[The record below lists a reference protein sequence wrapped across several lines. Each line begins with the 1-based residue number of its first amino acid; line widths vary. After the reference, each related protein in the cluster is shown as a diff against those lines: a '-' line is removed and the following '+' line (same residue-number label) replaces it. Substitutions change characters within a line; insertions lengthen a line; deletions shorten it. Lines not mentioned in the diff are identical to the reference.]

1 MSDFAAQAA
10 LAYLR
15 PRSEPGTEILIANNS
30 ARIWRMFHERYLI
43 CGFTTVATAWIYR
56 QQSLFMSDG
65 GTAFFEPGE
74 THRVTASL
82 RPSTFRGVFIEPEKF
97 VERTRETG
105 GTTRP
110 HFRAA
115 QVTDLRLLD
124 SLHRFS
130 AAVENDETVLE
141 QQSHFSDLLD
151 LVLGHTEERR
161 QAISNSQSERSL
173 ERVKDLLHEKF
184 SEQVSLDELSIAA
197 AMSRHHLVRGFMKQ
211 FGLPPHAYQI
221 HLRIKRA
228 CILLRLGRLPSEAGV
243 AVGFADQ
250 SHFARH
256 FKKVM
261 GVTPGTYCDAL
272 NLKAERSPTRISY

>member
-1 MSDFAAQAA
+1 MPDSAAQAA

-30 ARIWRMFHERYLI
+30 ARIWRMFHDRYLI

-56 QQSLFMSDG
+56 RKSRFMSNG
-65 GTAFFEPGE
+65 GTALFEPGE
-74 THRVTASL
+74 THRVTAAL
-82 RPSTFRGVFIEPEKF
+82 RPSTFRGIFIDADKFIE
-97 VERTRETG
+97 RAHETG
-105 GTTRP
+105 CKTRP

-124 SLHRFS
+124 SLYRFS
-130 AAVENDETVLE
+130 SAVANDETVLE
-141 QQSHFSDLLD
+141 QQSHFSELLN
-151 LVLGHTEERR
+151 LALGYTEARP
-161 QAISNSQSERSL
+161 QAIVRSQFERSL
-173 ERVKDLLHEKF
+173 MRAKELLHEKF
-184 SEQVSLDELSIAA
+184 SEQISLEELAVAA
-197 AMSRHHLVRGFMKQ
+197 AMSRYHLVRRFTRH

-228 CILLRLGRLPSEAGV
+228 CALLRLHHSPSQAGV

-272 NLKAERSPTRISY
+272 DLTADRSQARITC

>member
-1 MSDFAAQAA
+1 MSDSAAQAA

-30 ARIWRMFHERYLI
+30 ARIWRMFHDRYLI

-56 QQSLFMSDG
+56 KQSRFMSDG

-74 THRVTASL
+74 THRVTAAL
-82 RPSTFRGVFIEPEKF
+82 RPSTFRGLFIDPEKF
-97 VERTRETG
+97 IERARETG
-105 GTTRP
+105 CKTRP
-110 HFRAA
+110 HFRSA
-115 QVTDLRLLD
+115 QVTDLQLLD

-141 QQSHFSDLLD
+141 QQSHFSGLLN
-151 LVLGHTEERR
+151 LVLGYTENRP
-161 QAISNSQSERSL
+161 QAISNSQFERSL
-173 ERVKDLLHEKF
+173 LRAKDLLHERF
-184 SEQVSLDELSIAA
+184 SEQISLDELAVAA
-197 AMSRHHLVRGFMKQ
+197 AMSRFHLVRGFTRQ

-228 CILLRLGRLPSEAGV
+228 CTLLRLRQLPSEAGI

>member
-1 MSDFAAQAA
+1 MSDSAAQAA

-30 ARIWRMFHERYLI
+30 ARIWRMFHDRYLI

-56 QQSLFMSDG
+56 RKSQFMSDG
-65 GTAFFEPGE
+65 GTALFEPGE
-74 THRVTASL
+74 THRVTAAL
-82 RPSTFRGVFIEPEKF
+82 RPSTFRGIFIDPDKFIE
-97 VERTRETG
+97 RAQETG
-105 GTTRP
+105 CKTRP
-110 HFRAA
+110 HFRTV
-115 QVTDLRLLD
+115 QVTDLLLLD
-124 SLHRFS
+124 SLYRFS

-141 QQSHFSDLLD
+141 QQSHFSDLLNLALD
-151 LVLGHTEERR
+151 YTEARP
-161 QAISNSQSERSL
+161 QAISHSQFEPSL
-173 ERVKDLLHEKF
+173 MRAKELLHEKF
-184 SEQVSLDELSIAA
+184 SEQISLEELAVAA
-197 AMSRHHLVRGFMKQ
+197 AMSRYHLVRRFTRQ

-228 CILLRLGRLPSEAGV
+228 CALLRLHHLPSQTGV

-272 NLKAERSPTRISY
+272 NLNADRSPARVSY

>member
-1 MSDFAAQAA
+1 MPDSAAQAA

-15 PRSEPGTEILIANNS
+15 PHSEPGTEILIANNS
-30 ARIWRMFHERYLI
+30 ARIWRMFHDRYLI

-56 QQSLFMSDG
+56 KQSQFMSDG

-82 RPSTFRGVFIEPEKF
+82 RASTFRGVFVDPEKF
-97 VERTRETG
+97 IERAQETG
-105 GTTRP
+105 CKNQP

-124 SLHRFS
+124 SLYRFS
-130 AAVENDETVLE
+130 AAVENDETILE
-141 QQSHFSDLLD
+141 QQSHFSELLN
-151 LVLGHTEERR
+151 LALGYAEDRP
-161 QAISNSQSERSL
+161 QAIANSQFERSL
-173 ERVKDLLHEKF
+173 MRVKDILHERF
-184 SEQVSLDELSIAA
+184 SEQISLDELTVAA
-197 AMSRHHLVRGFMKQ
+197 ATSRYHLVRRFTRQ

-228 CILLRLGRLPSEAGV
+228 CTLLRLHHSPSEAGV

-261 GVTPGTYCDAL
+261 GVTPGTYCRAL
-272 NLKAERSPTRISY
+272 NLTVDRSLARISY

>member
-1 MSDFAAQAA
+1 MSDTAAQVA

-15 PRSEPGTEILIANNS
+15 PHSEPGTEILIANNS

-56 QQSLFMSDG
+56 RKSRFMSDG
-65 GTAFFEPGE
+65 GTALFEPGE
-74 THRVTASL
+74 THRVTAAL
-82 RPSTFRGVFIEPEKF
+82 RPSTFRGIFIDAKTFIE
-97 VERTRETG
+97 RAHETG
-105 GTTRP
+105 CKTRP

-141 QQSHFSDLLD
+141 QQSHFSDLLNSA
-151 LVLGHTEERR
+151 LGYTEDRP
-161 QAISNSQSERSL
+161 QAILHSQFERSL
-173 ERVKDLLHEKF
+173 LRAKELLHEKF
-184 SEQVSLDELSIAA
+184 SEQISLDELAVTS
-197 AMSRHHLVRGFMKQ
+197 AMSRYHLVRRFTRQ

-228 CILLRLGRLPSEAGV
+228 CALLRLHHLPGQAGV

-272 NLKAERSPTRISY
+272 DLTADRSVGRNSY

>member
-1 MSDFAAQAA
+1 MSDSAAQAA

-30 ARIWRMFHERYLI
+30 ARIWRMFHDRYLI

-56 QQSLFMSDG
+56 RKSRFMSDG
-65 GTAFFEPGE
+65 GTALFEPGE
-74 THRVTASL
+74 THRVTAAL
-82 RPSTFRGVFIEPEKF
+82 RPSTFRGIFIDPDKFIE
-97 VERTRETG
+97 RAQETG
-105 GTTRP
+105 CKTRP
-110 HFRAA
+110 HFRTV
-115 QVTDLRLLD
+115 QVTDLLLLD
-124 SLHRFS
+124 SLYRFS

-141 QQSHFSDLLD
+141 QQSHFSDLLN
-151 LVLGHTEERR
+151 LALGYTEARP
-161 QAISNSQSERSL
+161 QAISHSQFEPSL
-173 ERVKDLLHEKF
+173 MRAKELLHEKF
-184 SEQVSLDELSIAA
+184 SEQISLEELAVAA
-197 AMSRHHLVRGFMKQ
+197 AMSRYHLVRRFTRQ

-228 CILLRLGRLPSEAGV
+228 CALLRLHHLPSQAGV

-272 NLKAERSPTRISY
+272 NLNADRSPARVSY

>member
-1 MSDFAAQAA
+1 MSDSAAQAA

-30 ARIWRMFHERYLI
+30 ARIWRMFHDRYLI

-56 QQSLFMSDG
+56 KQSRFMSDG

-74 THRVTASL
+74 THRVTAAL
-82 RPSTFRGVFIEPEKF
+82 RPSTFRGLFIDPEKF
-97 VERTRETG
+97 IERARETG
-105 GTTRP
+105 CKTRP
-110 HFRAA
+110 HFRSA
-115 QVTDLRLLD
+115 QVTDLQLLD

-141 QQSHFSDLLD
+141 QQSHFSGLLN
-151 LVLGHTEERR
+151 LVLGYTEDRP
-161 QAISNSQSERSL
+161 QGISNSQFERSL
-173 ERVKDLLHEKF
+173 LRAKDLLHERF
-184 SEQVSLDELSIAA
+184 SEQISLDELAVAA
-197 AMSRHHLVRGFMKQ
+197 AMSRFHLVRGFTRQ

-228 CILLRLGRLPSEAGV
+228 CTLLRLRHLPSEAGV

>member
-1 MSDFAAQAA
+1 MSDSTAHAA

-15 PRSEPGTEILIANNS
+15 PRSEPSTEILIANNS
-30 ARIWRMFHERYLI
+30 ARIWRMFHDRYLI

-56 QQSLFMSDG
+56 RKSRFMSDG
-65 GTAFFEPGE
+65 GTALFEPGE
-74 THRVTASL
+74 THRVTAAL
-82 RPSTFRGVFIEPEKF
+82 RPSTFRGIFIDAEKFIE
-97 VERTRETG
+97 RAQETG
-105 GTTRP
+105 CKTRP
-110 HFRAA
+110 HFRVA
-115 QVTDLRLLD
+115 QVTDLLLLD
-124 SLHRFS
+124 SLYRFS

-141 QQSHFSDLLD
+141 QQCHFSDLLN
-151 LVLGHTEERR
+151 LALGYTEARPR
-161 QAISNSQSERSL
+161 AIAHSQFERSL
-173 ERVKDLLHEKF
+173 MRAKELLHEKF
-184 SEQVSLDELSIAA
+184 SEQISLEELAVAA
-197 AMSRHHLVRGFMKQ
+197 AMSRYHLVRRFTRQ

-228 CILLRLGRLPSEAGV
+228 CTLLRLHHLPSQAGV

-272 NLKAERSPTRISY
+272 DLTADRSQARNAY

>member
-1 MSDFAAQAA
+1 MSDTAAQAA

-56 QQSLFMSDG
+56 QESRFTSDG
-65 GTAFFEPGE
+65 ETAFFEPGE

-82 RPSTFRGVFIEPEKF
+82 RPSTFRGIFIEPEKF
-97 VERTRETG
+97 AERAQERG
-105 GTTRP
+105 CKTRP
-110 HFRAA
+110 HFRSA

-141 QQSHFSDLLD
+141 QQFHFSDLLD
-151 LVLGHTEERR
+151 LVLGYTEDRS
-161 QAISNSQSERSL
+161 QVISNSQFERSL
-173 ERVKDLLHEKF
+173 RRVKELLHERF
-184 SEQVSLDELSIAA
+184 SEQISLDELAVAA
-197 AMSRHHLVRGFMKQ
+197 AMSRYHLVRGFTRQ
-211 FGLPPHAYQI
+211 FGLPPHAYQV

-228 CILLRLGRLPSEAGV
+228 CTLLRLGHLPSAAGV

-272 NLKAERSPTRISY
+272 NLTADRSLARVSY

>member
-1 MSDFAAQAA
+1 MSDSAAQAA

-30 ARIWRMFHERYLI
+30 ARIWRMFHDRYLI

-56 QQSLFMSDG
+56 RKSRFMSDG

-74 THRVTASL
+74 THRVTAAL
-82 RPSTFRGVFIEPEKF
+82 RPSTFRGIFIDPEKF
-97 VERTRETG
+97 IERAKETG
-105 GTTRP
+105 CKTRP
-110 HFRAA
+110 HFRSV
-115 QVTDLRLLD
+115 QVTDLLLLD
-124 SLHRFS
+124 SLYRFS
-130 AAVENDETVLE
+130 TAVENDETVLE
-141 QQSHFSDLLD
+141 QQSHFSDLLNSA
-151 LVLGHTEERR
+151 LGYTEDRPP
-161 QAISNSQSERSL
+161 AISRSQFERSL
-173 ERVKDLLHEKF
+173 LRAKELLHEKF
-184 SEQVSLDELSIAA
+184 SEQISLDELAIAA
-197 AMSRHHLVRGFMKQ
+197 AMSRYHLVRRFTRQ

-228 CILLRLGRLPSEAGV
+228 CTLLRLNHLPSEAGV

-261 GVTPGTYCDAL
+261 GVTPGTYYDAL
-272 NLKAERSPTRISY
+272 DLTVDRSEARLSY

>member
-1 MSDFAAQAA
+1 MSDYAAQAA
-10 LAYLR
+10 LTYLR

-56 QQSLFMSDG
+56 RQSRFMSDG

-82 RPSTFRGVFIEPEKF
+82 RPSTFRGIFIEPEKF
-97 VERTRETG
+97 IESARETG
-105 GTTRP
+105 SKTRP

-141 QQSHFSDLLD
+141 QQSHFSDLLN
-151 LVLGHTEERR
+151 LVLGYTEDRPR
-161 QAISNSQSERSL
+161 TISNSQFERSL
-173 ERVKDLLHEKF
+173 MRVKDLIHEKF
-184 SEQVSLDELSIAA
+184 SEQINLDELAVAA
-197 AMSRHHLVRGFMKQ
+197 AMSRYHLVRGFTRQ

-228 CILLRLGRLPSEAGV
+228 CTLLRLRHLPSQVGV

-272 NLKAERSPTRISY
+272 NLTGDRSLARISY

>member
-1 MSDFAAQAA
+1 MPDYAAQAA

-56 QQSLFMSDG
+56 RQSRFMCDG

-82 RPSTFRGVFIEPEKF
+82 RPSTFRGIFIEPEKF
-97 VERTRETG
+97 IERAHETG
-105 GTTRP
+105 CKIRP

-130 AAVENDETVLE
+130 SAVENDETVLE
-141 QQSHFSDLLD
+141 QQSHFSDLLN
-151 LVLGHTEERR
+151 LVFGYTEERPSSN
-161 QAISNSQSERSL
+161 SNSQFERSL
-173 ERVKDLLHEKF
+173 KRAKDLLHEKF
-184 SEQVSLDELSIAA
+184 LEQISLDELASAA
-197 AMSRHHLVRGFMKQ
+197 AMSRYHLVRGFTRQ
-211 FGLPPHAYQI
+211 YGLPPHAYQI

-228 CILLRLGRLPSEAGV
+228 CTLLRLRHLPSEVGV

-256 FKKVM
+256 FKNVI
-261 GVTPGTYCDAL
+261 GVTPGTYSDAL
-272 NLKAERSPTRISY
+272 NLTVDRSLTKIPY

>member
-1 MSDFAAQAA
+1 MSDTAAQAA

-56 QQSLFMSDG
+56 KESRFMSDG

-82 RPSTFRGVFIEPEKF
+82 RPSTFRGIFIEPEKF
-97 VERTRETG
+97 VERAQERG
-105 GTTRP
+105 WRTRP

-141 QQSHFSDLLD
+141 QQSHFSALLNQ
-151 LVLGHTEERR
+151 VLAYTEDRPP
-161 QAISNSQSERSL
+161 AISNSQFERSL
-173 ERVKDLLHEKF
+173 KRVKDLLHAKF
-184 SEQVSLDELSIAA
+184 SEQVSLDELSVAA
-197 AMSRHHLVRGFMKQ
+197 AMSRHHLVRGFTRH

-221 HLRIKRA
+221 HLRIKQA
-228 CILLRLGRLPSEAGV
+228 CIFLRLGQLPSEAGI

-272 NLKAERSPTRISY
+272 NLTAGRSQAGNSY

>member
-1 MSDFAAQAA
+1 MSDSAAQAA

-15 PRSEPGTEILIANNS
+15 PHSEPGTEILIANNS
-30 ARIWRMFHERYLI
+30 ARIWRMFHDRYLI

-56 QQSLFMSDG
+56 QQSRFMSDG

-82 RPSTFRGVFIEPEKF
+82 RPSTFRGVFIDPEKF
-97 VERTRETG
+97 AERAREMGSMTL
-105 GTTRP
+105 P

-115 QVTDLRLLD
+115 QVADLRLLD

-141 QQSHFSDLLD
+141 QQSHFSDLLNQ
-151 LVLGHTEERR
+151 VLGYTEDRPR
-161 QAISNSQSERSL
+161 AISSSQFERSL
-173 ERVKDLLHEKF
+173 GRVKDLLHEKF
-184 SEQVSLDELSIAA
+184 SEQVSLDELASAA
-197 AMSRHHLVRGFMKQ
+197 AMSRYHLVRGFTKR

-228 CILLRLGRLPSEAGV
+228 CTLLRLRRSPSEVGV

-261 GVTPGTYCDAL
+261 GVTPGTYCQAL
-272 NLKAERSPTRISY
+272 NLAADPAQGRNPY

>member
-1 MSDFAAQAA
+1 MSDSAAQAA
-10 LAYLR
+10 LTYLR
-15 PRSEPGTEILIANNS
+15 PHSEPSTEILIANDS
-30 ARIWRMFHERYLI
+30 ARIWRMFHDRYLI

-56 QQSLFMSDG
+56 KQSQFMSDG

-97 VERTRETG
+97 VERAQESG
-105 GTTRP
+105 CKTRP

-141 QQSHFSDLLD
+141 QQSHFSDLLN
-151 LVLGHTEERR
+151 LVLGYTEDRPG
-161 QAISNSQSERSL
+161 AISNSQFERSL
-173 ERVKDLLHEKF
+173 LRVKELIHEKF
-184 SEQVSLDELSIAA
+184 SEQINLDELAVAA
-197 AMSRHHLVRGFMKQ
+197 AMSRYHLVRGFTKQ

-228 CILLRLGRLPSEAGV
+228 CTLLRLRHLPSQVGV

-272 NLKAERSPTRISY
+272 NLTADRSLARISY

>member
-1 MSDFAAQAA
+1 MPDSAAQAA

-30 ARIWRMFHERYLI
+30 ARIWRMFHDRYLI

-56 QQSLFMSDG
+56 GKSRFMSDG
-65 GTAFFEPGE
+65 GTALFEPGE
-74 THRVTASL
+74 THRVTAAL
-82 RPSTFRGVFIEPEKF
+82 RPSTFRGIFVDADKFIE
-97 VERTRETG
+97 RARETG
-105 GTTRP
+105 CKSRP
-110 HFRAA
+110 HFRTA
-115 QVTDLRLLD
+115 QVMDLRLLD
-124 SLHRFS
+124 SLYRFS

-141 QQSHFSDLLD
+141 QQSRFSELLNWAFGYAED
-151 LVLGHTEERR
+151 QP
-161 QAISNSQSERSL
+161 QAISNSQFERSL
-173 ERVKDLLHEKF
+173 IRARDLLHEKF
-184 SEQVSLDELSIAA
+184 LEQISLDELVVAA
-197 AMSRHHLVRGFMKQ
+197 AMSRYHLVRRFTRQ

-228 CILLRLGRLPSEAGV
+228 CSLLRLHHLPSEAGV

-261 GVTPGTYCDAL
+261 GVTPGTYCEAM
-272 NLKAERSPTRISY
+272 NLTTGHSRAKNSY

>member
-1 MSDFAAQAA
+1 MSDSAAQAA

-30 ARIWRMFHERYLI
+30 ARIWRMFHDRYLI

-56 QQSLFMSDG
+56 KQSRFMSDG

-74 THRVTASL
+74 THRVTAAL
-82 RPSTFRGVFIEPEKF
+82 RPSTFRGLFIDPEKF
-97 VERTRETG
+97 IERARETG
-105 GTTRP
+105 CKTRP
-110 HFRAA
+110 HFRSA
-115 QVTDLRLLD
+115 QVTDLQLLD

-141 QQSHFSDLLD
+141 QQSHFSGLLN
-151 LVLGHTEERR
+151 LVLGYTENRP
-161 QAISNSQSERSL
+161 QAISNSQFERSL
-173 ERVKDLLHEKF
+173 LRAKDLLHERF
-184 SEQVSLDELSIAA
+184 SEQISLDELAVAA
-197 AMSRHHLVRGFMKQ
+197 AMSRFHLVRGFTRQ

-228 CILLRLGRLPSEAGV
+228 CTLLRLRHLPSEAGV